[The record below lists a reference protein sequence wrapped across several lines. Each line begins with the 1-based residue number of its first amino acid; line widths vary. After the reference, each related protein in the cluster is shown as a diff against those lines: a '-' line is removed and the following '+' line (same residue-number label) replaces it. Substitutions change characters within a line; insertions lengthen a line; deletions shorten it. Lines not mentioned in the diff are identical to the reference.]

1 MRTVIRGVALSAIL
15 LATNV
20 FCLGQAAQ
28 QGSTSANDRYAA
40 NAARDQSMVVGP
52 GDVINIAV
60 SNSTEF
66 TMKVRVDAKGDV
78 ILPYLGQQHFGGST
92 VEQITQLLTRLL
104 KEQQYFTDPEV
115 LVFVDQFVSQTISVL
130 GEVNKPGAFPAMG
143 DHTLYEMISLASGLT
158 PFASQTVLIYRR
170 GQEDPIRIVISPALD
185 MADASATFPVFA
197 GDRIVVPKTGLV
209 YVVGAVKTP
218 NVYPLPTSSNLTLA
232 RALTLAGGPLRTAK
246 RGDVHLIRTSNDQ
259 RIDIPVNISKVLA
272 GKVADMQ
279 IRPDDIIYVPDN
291 YVKIIAAGSASVI
304 GSAINAAAYL
314 QR

>member
-92 VEQITQLLTRLL
+92 VEQITQVLTRLL
-104 KEQQYFTDPEV
+104 KEQQYFTDP
-115 LVFVDQFVSQTISVL
+115 
-130 GEVNKPGAFPAMG
+130 
-143 DHTLYEMISLASGLT
+143 
-158 PFASQTVLIYRR
+158 
-170 GQEDPIRIVISPALD
+170 
-185 MADASATFPVFA
+185 
-197 GDRIVVPKTGLV
+197 
-209 YVVGAVKTP
+209 
-218 NVYPLPTSSNLTLA
+218 
-232 RALTLAGGPLRTAK
+232 
-246 RGDVHLIRTSNDQ
+246 
-259 RIDIPVNISKVLA
+259 
-272 GKVADMQ
+272 
-279 IRPDDIIYVPDN
+279 
-291 YVKIIAAGSASVI
+291 
-304 GSAINAAAYL
+304 
-314 QR
+314 